1 MTTIRAVRGAPHI
14 DRDDPTVI
22 LSETHVLFV
31 EAAALP
37 RDLAQHTTE
46 PARSSA

>member
-1 MTTIRAVRGAPHI
+1 MTTIRAVRAAPHI

-22 LSETHVLFV
+22 LSETRVLFA
-31 EAAALP
+31 ETAAFRRHL
-37 RDLAQHTTE
+37 DQHITV